1 MLTQESA
8 AHSLNDGGP
17 RPTIVL
23 VHGDWADGV
32 VVELGDRPGSSSVA
46 STWSPRPTRCEAPR
60 PTAADLA
67 SYLKTIP
74 GPIVL
79 VGHSYGGFVI
89 TNAATGNPNV
99 KALVY
104 IDAFIPD
111 QGEVLGALDAG
122 SCLDPATAFN
132 AVPLSSGETDL
143 YLRIACRIRRTRA
156 SPSASPTASTASQTA
171 QPGGRAAAGG
181 RSPSWASRPGLRR
194 GRRSRR
200 GRSSGRMDRVIPPAL
215 QETDGESRRRPRVH
229 ASRPVT

>member
-1 MLTQESA
+1 MVAPPNL
-8 AHSLNDGGP
+8 LRGP
-17 RPTIVL
+17 TP
-23 VHGDWADGV
+23 D
-32 VVELGDRPGSSSVA
+32 S
-46 STWSPRPTRCEAPR
+46 
-60 PTAADLA
+60 ADLA
-67 SYLKTIP
+67 SFLKTIP

-111 QGEVLGALDAG
+111 QGEVLGVLDAG
-122 SCLDPATAFN
+122 SGLDPATAFN

-171 QPGGRAAAGG
+171 QLAAAQRPAALTELGQPSG
-181 RSPSWASRPGLRR
+181 PPAWKSIPSWSLIGTADHVIVPAQQEFMSNRAGAHISKVDAGHLSLITRPADVTRVILSAVDGTTLSDRSTSRSP
-194 GRRSRR
+194 
-200 GRSSGRMDRVIPPAL
+200 AL
-215 QETDGESRRRPRVH
+215 VGG
-229 ASRPVT
+229 